1 MKKILLSLIVV
12 ALAQVVSF
20 GQSFEGKIVYQNTYK
35 SKLPQVSD
43 EQFNTMMGNTQEFL
57 IKGGNYKS
65 VMNGQM
71 IQWQL
76 YILKDNKLYSKM
88 AMSTSAY
95 WNDAAF
101 NQDELIKAEI
111 NKGSL
116 EILGHKCDELVLTC
130 KSGIQKFYFSPKFPL
145 DAKLFENHK
154 FGNWNEFIS
163 RAKAVPL
170 KMIMDTP
177 QFSIESVA
185 TEVTPQK
192 LDDKTFELPAD
203 IKVEKNPYN

>member
-1 MKKILLSLIVV
+1 MKKILSILIVV
-12 ALAQVVSF
+12 TLAQAASF
-20 GQSFEGKIVYQNTYK
+20 AQSFEGKIIYQNTYK

-43 EQFNTMMGNTQEFL
+43 EQFTSMMGNTQEFF

-65 VMNGQM
+65 TMNGKM
-71 IQWQL
+71 IEWQL
-76 YILKDNKLYSKM
+76 YIYKDNKLYSKM
-88 AMSTSAY
+88 STTPNAY

-101 NQDELIKAEI
+101 NKDEVIKAEV
-111 NKGSL
+111 NKGAA
-116 EILGHKCDELVLTC
+116 EILGNTCDELVLTC
-130 KSGIQKFYFSPKFPL
+130 KSGVQKFYYSPKFPL

-154 FGNWNEFIS
+154 FGNWSEFIS

-192 LDDKTFELPAD
+192 LDDKNFELPAG